1 MVVKF
6 MHFSKMS
13 KRTCISKAK
22 RTLLVDFFTERE
34 ISSLYNARFLRDGEA
49 FESV

>member
-1 MVVKF
+1 MVVKIIYVLQQTEQST
-6 MHFSKMS
+6 HCWL
-13 KRTCISKAK
+13 T
-22 RTLLVDFFTERE
+22 FFIERE